1 MDLLP
6 RAPSSVL
13 PREVTGPNSAAYSR
27 IIVIIE
33 GGITVV
39 GEEVDGILSSLPREC
54 ANSLFVVKTGYSHEI
69 LVFEKKIVNTFVHT
83 HRNLKKIVSSY
94 FFDIIP
100 YYHTI
105 IIIVYIVH
113 VKLIE

>member
-1 MDLLP
+1 MLP

-33 GGITVV
+33 GGIMVV

-54 ANSLFVVKTGYSHEI
+54 ADSLFVVETGYSHEI
-69 LVFEKKIVNTFVHT
+69 LVFEEKIVN
-83 HRNLKKIVSSY
+83 NLYISNY
-94 FFDIIP
+94 RLNIIFFDTP
-100 YYHTI
+100 AAAG
-105 IIIVYIVH
+105 
-113 VKLIE
+113 